1 MNGVRNHSESD
12 SEIYRLSPV
21 VSLTRSSHNF
31 FRTGDHSEIIY
42 LGNEEPDGCSTAE
55 ETILVVPN
63 SKKGEVGT
71 SNDMHREV
79 NHSFFYQN
87 IFGVLVTVFGVIHH
101 F

>member
-21 VSLTRSSHNF
+21 ESLSRPTTLTSLNRSF
-31 FRTGDHSEIIY
+31 FNADDSEVIY

-55 ETILVVPN
+55 ETILVLPN

-71 SNDMHREV
+71 SNSMHQEV
-79 NHSFFYQN
+79 NNPFLLFA
-87 IFGVLVTVFGVIHH
+87 L
-101 F
+101 

>member
-21 VSLTRSSHNF
+21 DSLSRSSHNF
-31 FRTGDHSEIIY
+31 FHTGDHSEIIY

-63 SKKGEVGT
+63 SKKGEVGN
-71 SNDMHREV
+71 SNNMHQEV
-79 NHSFFYQN
+79 NHPFKTKLYAFY
-87 IFGVLVTVFGVIHH
+87 LYSVFW
-101 F
+101 